1 MTLNNNFLKMRFK
14 EKVIIITG
22 AGTGIGFEI
31 ARQLVQEGA
40 SVVLNDIDE
49 TLAKSACKKIA
60 VETKGQIACYAGDA
74 GEVNF
79 IYDMVSFAV
88 KKYGKIDMGI
98 ANAGIT
104 LFGKFLDFSESS
116 FQKIV
121 NLNLQGSFFMVQA
134 LARQIQKQNSKGA
147 VLLMSSNIGYQSYPN
162 LSAYAMSKAGISM
175 LTRTLIAELS
185 PIGIRINAV
194 APGATLT
201 ERTAVEEADYWSTW
215 SKITPLNQIATP
227 NDIAKTALFLL
238 SDDASH
244 ITGQTIIVDGGWEA
258 AGTQPVH
265 SCNNAVPE
273 QNTYNLKTQHEII

>member
-1 MTLNNNFLKMRFK
+1 MRFK
-14 EKVIIITG
+14 EKIIIITG

-40 SVVLNDIDE
+40 CVVLNDIN
-49 TLAKSACKKIA
+49 KKVA
-60 VETKGQIACYAGDA
+60 QIACEKIQAETNGQITFFAGDA

-79 IYDMVSFAV
+79 IHEMVSFAV
-88 KKYGKIDMGI
+88 KKYGKVDMGI
-98 ANAGIT
+98 ANAGVT
-104 LFGKFLDFSESS
+104 LFGKFLDFTESS

-121 NLNLQGSFFMVQA
+121 TLNLQGSFFLVQA
-134 LARQIQKQNSKGA
+134 LAKQIQKQNSKGTM
-147 VLLMSSNIGYQSYPN
+147 LLMSSNIGYQAYPN

-185 PIGIRINAV
+185 PLGIRINAV

-201 ERTAVEEADYWSTW
+201 ERTTLEEADYWSTW
-215 SKITPLNQIATP
+215 SKITPLNQIATT
-227 NDIAKTALFLL
+227 NNIAKTALFLL

-258 AGTQPVH
+258 SGTQPVH
-265 SCNNAVPE
+265 SCTTASSE
-273 QNTYNLKTQHEII
+273 